1 MPRKISRKILNKTL
15 PLLLVF
21 LGFQSAA
28 ISEVLNMPVPAETTE
43 KENTTAVMPAP
54 PGEMP
59 TEPSTPSRFSVT
71 LPGHGMTM
79 TQVEEKFGAPLEK
92 SPEVG
97 DPPIN
102 RWIYNNFTVY
112 FEYQY
117 VINAVTNINQ

>member
-1 MPRKISRKILNKTL
+1 MSCKTL
-15 PLLLVF
+15 PAILLF
-21 LGFQSAA
+21 WGIQSVA
-28 ISEVLNMPVPAETTE
+28 ISEVLNMPPPAEAVME
-43 KENTTAVMPAP
+43 DNSTAVMPAP
-54 PGEMP
+54 QNQSPKSEMP
-59 TEPSTPSRFSVT
+59 TEPSRFSVT

-102 RWIYNNFTVY
+102 RWVYNNFTVY

-117 VINAVTNINQ
+117 VINAVTNIKQ

>member
-1 MPRKISRKILNKTL
+1 MPRKIPHITL
-15 PLLLVF
+15 PLLLLF
-21 LGFQSAA
+21 SGFQSVAHA
-28 ISEVLNMPVPAETTE
+28 EVLNMPVPAEATP

-54 PGEMP
+54 QSEMP
-59 TEPSTPSRFSVT
+59 TEASPSRFSVT

-117 VINAVTNINQ
+117 VINAVTNVSQ